1 MVTINT
7 TDDLLRALDENPR
20 WQEAVRHRI
29 LTEELM
35 RLPARFDRFVAVT
48 EAFMEE
54 QRQVNAN
61 TAEFIDEQRRVNAEQ
76 RQFNAEQRQFN
87 AEQRQINANTAE
99 FIDEQRQFNAEQR
112 QINAEQRETNARM
125 EGHIARI
132 DNAMDRIREDIGTM
146 KADHARTNTAREARG
161 IAYNMGF
168 QLVRTLG
175 YDDLLALEIVGGAAD
190 LSRGERESFRRAD
203 LVMEVAAE
211 DGTTHYIAL
220 EVSFTGD
227 ERDTSRA
234 LRNAEL
240 LTRFTGHPARAAI
253 ASVRNVYEIQ
263 PLIDSGEVYWHGLD
277 DRRPRV
283 ED

>member
-76 RQFNAEQRQFN
+76 RQ
-87 AEQRQINANTAE
+87 
-99 FIDEQRQFNAEQR
+99 
-112 QINAEQRETNARM
+112 INAEQRETNARM

-168 QLVRTLG
+168 QLVRTLS
-175 YDDLLALEIVGGAAD
+175 YDDLLALEIAGGAAD

>member
-54 QRQVNAN
+54 QRQVNAEQQQFNAEQRQFNAN
-61 TAEFIDEQRRVNAEQ
+61 TAEFIDEQRRV
-76 RQFNAEQRQFN
+76 
-87 AEQRQINANTAE
+87 
-99 FIDEQRQFNAEQR
+99 NAEQR

-125 EGHIARI
+125 EGHISRI

-168 QLVRTLG
+168 QLVRTLS
-175 YDDLLALEIVGGAAD
+175 YDDLLALEIAGGAAD
-190 LSRGERESFRRAD
+190 LARGERESFRRAD

>member
-54 QRQVNAN
+54 QRQV
-61 TAEFIDEQRRVNAEQ
+61 
-76 RQFNAEQRQFN
+76 
-87 AEQRQINANTAE
+87 NANTAE

-168 QLVRTLG
+168 QLVRTLS
-175 YDDLLALEIVGGAAD
+175 YDDLLALEIAGALPTFPGGSGRASGAPTWLWKSPPKTGRPTMSPWKFPLPATNAIPAG
-190 LSRGERESFRRAD
+190 LSAMPSC
-203 LVMEVAAE
+203 
-211 DGTTHYIAL
+211 
-220 EVSFTGD
+220 
-227 ERDTSRA
+227 
-234 LRNAEL
+234 
-240 LTRFTGHPARAAI
+240 
-253 ASVRNVYEIQ
+253 
-263 PLIDSGEVYWHGLD
+263 
-277 DRRPRV
+277 
-283 ED
+283 

>member
-1 MVTINT
+1 
-7 TDDLLRALDENPR
+7 
-20 WQEAVRHRI
+20 
-29 LTEELM
+29 
-35 RLPARFDRFVAVT
+35 
-48 EAFMEE
+48 
-54 QRQVNAN
+54 
-61 TAEFIDEQRRVNAEQ
+61 
-76 RQFNAEQRQFN
+76 
-87 AEQRQINANTAE
+87 
-99 FIDEQRQFNAEQR
+99 
-112 QINAEQRETNARM
+112 
-125 EGHIARI
+125 
-132 DNAMDRIREDIGTM
+132 MDRIREDIGTM

-175 YDDLLALEIVGGAAD
+175 YDDLLALEIAGGAAD

>member
-76 RQFNAEQRQFN
+76 RQ
-87 AEQRQINANTAE
+87 
-99 FIDEQRQFNAEQR
+99 
-112 QINAEQRETNARM
+112 INAEQRETNARM

-168 QLVRTLG
+168 HLVRTLG
-175 YDDLLALEIVGGAAD
+175 YDDLLALEITGGAAD

-211 DGTTHYIAL
+211 DGTPHYIAL

>member
-54 QRQVNAN
+54 QRQVNA
-61 TAEFIDEQRRVNAEQ
+61 
-76 RQFNAEQRQFN
+76 EQRQFN

-112 QINAEQRETNARM
+112 QINAEQRETNTRM

-175 YDDLLALEIVGGAAD
+175 YDDLLALEIAGGAAD

>member
-76 RQFNAEQRQFN
+76 RQFNAEQRQ
-87 AEQRQINANTAE
+87 INANTAE
-99 FIDEQRQFNAEQR
+99 FIDEQR

-146 KADHARTNTAREARG
+146 KADHARTSTAREARG

-175 YDDLLALEIVGGAAD
+175 YDDLLALEIAGGAAD

>member
-76 RQFNAEQRQFN
+76 RQ
-87 AEQRQINANTAE
+87 INANTAE

-112 QINAEQRETNARM
+112 QINAEQRETNTRM

-146 KADHARTNTAREARG
+146 KADHAPHQ
-161 IAYNMGF
+161 Y
-168 QLVRTLG
+168 
-175 YDDLLALEIVGGAAD
+175 
-190 LSRGERESFRRAD
+190 
-203 LVMEVAAE
+203 
-211 DGTTHYIAL
+211 
-220 EVSFTGD
+220 
-227 ERDTSRA
+227 
-234 LRNAEL
+234 
-240 LTRFTGHPARAAI
+240 
-253 ASVRNVYEIQ
+253 
-263 PLIDSGEVYWHGLD
+263 
-277 DRRPRV
+277 RPGSPRHCL
-283 ED
+283 

>member
-54 QRQVNAN
+54 QRQVNA
-61 TAEFIDEQRRVNAEQ
+61 EQQ
-76 RQFNAEQRQFN
+76 QFNAEQRQF
-87 AEQRQINANTAE
+87 NANTAE
-99 FIDEQRQFNAEQR
+99 FIDEQRRFNAEQR
-112 QINAEQRETNARM
+112 QINAEQRETNTRM

-168 QLVRTLG
+168 QLVRTLS
-175 YDDLLALEIVGGAAD
+175 YDDLLAMEIAGGAAD
-190 LSRGERESFRRAD
+190 LARGERESFRRAD